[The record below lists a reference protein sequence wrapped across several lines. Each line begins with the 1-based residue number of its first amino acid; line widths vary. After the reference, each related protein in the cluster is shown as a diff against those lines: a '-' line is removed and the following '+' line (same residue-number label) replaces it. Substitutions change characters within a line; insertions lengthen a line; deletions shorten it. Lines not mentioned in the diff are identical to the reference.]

1 MRAGGATSVSGPIG
15 PTTAMFA
22 IAHAGHL
29 ALELLQFA
37 PLIAVA
43 GVVAWRTWTGRRATP
58 AASEGRATH
67 A

>member
-1 MRAGGATSVSGPIG
+1 
-15 PTTAMFA
+15 MFA

-29 ALELLQFA
+29 VLDLLQFA

-43 GVVAWRTWTGRRATP
+43 AVVAWRTWTNRPGAGSVSRAEGATP
-58 AASEGRATH
+58 H